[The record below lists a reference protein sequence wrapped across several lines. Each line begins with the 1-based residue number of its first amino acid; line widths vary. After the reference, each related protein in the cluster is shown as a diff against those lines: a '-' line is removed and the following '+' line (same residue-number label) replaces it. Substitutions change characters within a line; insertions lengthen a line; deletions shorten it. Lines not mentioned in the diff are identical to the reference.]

1 MPKTPKAEKRDSSAS
16 VDDTDN
22 EHTPDKK
29 MAATAR
35 KEAAAIKSLSA
46 YEPEKQLKSAVDT
59 SQIKAAM
66 VKLAQE
72 QQAKA
77 EADRLRQKELAAI
90 KVTAEDI
97 AAIVSEFELDKKSA
111 ERFLRESSG
120 DLKQTVVK
128 LLA

>member
-1 MPKTPKAEKRDSSAS
+1 MSKTPKAEKRDS

-22 EHTPDKK
+22 EDTPDKQ

-46 YEPEKQLKSAVDT
+46 YEPEKQLKSADT

-66 VKLAQE
+66 LKLAQE

-77 EADRLRQKELAAI
+77 EADRLRQKELAAV
-90 KVTAEDI
+90 KVSSEDI
-97 AAIVSEFELDKKSA
+97 IALVSEFEVDKKTA
-111 ERFLRESSG
+111 ERLLREASG
-120 DLKQTVVK
+120 DLKQTVFK